1 MRRGILGS
9 VIATLA
15 LAGAASAQA
24 PDFSVGVPSPAGE
37 IGLAV
42 TMQSPQDVNVK
53 PLCEQLS
60 LPCISGKEFGD
71 VGWALSAGYSLTENV
86 GLVGEVAGFQNTWVA
101 AGQSR
106 SSANTALSVMAGP
119 RFATRFFHEGGA
131 HPSDARVFG
140 LLLAG
145 LQVSDLAAAG
155 RAFRIGGGVDVST
168 RTGLIVRLGMD
179 YLFTSAP
186 GRDLSGG
193 RFVLGL
199 VFGVGAK

>member
-1 MRRGILGS
+1 MRHRVLGLLM
-9 VIATLA
+9 ATLA
-15 LAGAASAQA
+15 PAGVASAQT
-24 PDFSVGVPSPAGE
+24 PGISVGVPSPAGE
-37 IGLAV
+37 FAVAV
-42 TMQSPQDVNVK
+42 TMQSPKDVNVK
-53 PLCEQLS
+53 PLCQQLS

-71 VGWALSAGYSLTENV
+71 VGWSLSAGYSLTENV
-86 GLVGEVAGFQNTWVA
+86 GLVGEVAGFQNTWLA

-106 SSANTALSVMAGP
+106 SSVNSAHSLMAGP
-119 RFATRFFHEGGA
+119 RLATRFFHEGGP
-131 HPSDARVFG
+131 HPNDSRVFAQ
-140 LLLAG
+140 LLAG

-193 RFVLGL
+193 RFILSL